1 MTDPRPHLHDL
12 HDHLHDAVV
21 LGAGPAGLAAALM
34 LGRTHRDVVVLD
46 SGAYRNDPT
55 DAMHNVLGF
64 DGVAPAEFR
73 AAAHRT
79 LAAYET
85 VELRRAT
92 AHDVAPLDPAAPG
105 DGFVVRTDTGDVA
118 GRRLLLATGVR
129 DELPSTPGLPELFGT
144 VAAHCPYCHG
154 HEFSGTPV
162 AILGAGPHAPK
173 VAGLMER
180 IASRV
185 LVLADGAPVD
195 PEVRAALDARGVAV
209 RPQKVLRLEPATLD
223 AGQAGA
229 RAVLEDGG
237 EELLGGLMVA
247 PTMHQA
253 APFADRLGL
262 DLRASGCVAVDAFGR
277 TSMPGV
283 LAAGDLAHTADF
295 PMPVSSVTAAMAAGQ
310 LAAASIDADLLT
322 TPR

>member
-1 MTDPRPHLHDL
+1 MSDTTRHDL
-12 HDHLHDAVV
+12 HDAVII
-21 LGAGPAGLAAALM
+21 GGGPAGLAAALM

-46 SGAYRNDPT
+46 SGTYRNDPT

-73 AAAHRT
+73 GAAHRT

-92 AHDVAPLDPAAPG
+92 AHDVAPLDPASPA
-105 DGFVVRTDTGDVA
+105 DGFVVRTDDGDVA
-118 GRRLLLATGVR
+118 ARRLLLATGVR
-129 DELPSTPGLPELFGT
+129 DELPPTPGLERLFGT

-162 AILGAGPHAPK
+162 AILGAGPHAPR
-173 VAGLMER
+173 VAGLVER
-180 IASRV
+180 IATRV
-185 LVLADGAPVD
+185 VVLADGGDVD
-195 PEVRAALDARGVAV
+195 PQVRAALDARGVAV
-209 RPQKVLRLEPATLD
+209 RPEKVLRLEPLTLP
-223 AGQAGA
+223 GGHPGA
-229 RAVLEDGG
+229 RAVLDGAAA
-237 EELLGGLMVA
+237 EELGGIMVA
-247 PTMHQA
+247 PTLHQA
-253 APFADRLGL
+253 APFAARLGL
-262 DLRASGCVAVDAFGR
+262 ELRESGCVAVDAMAR

-310 LAAASIDADLLT
+310 LAAASIDADLLAG
-322 TPR
+322 PR

>member
-1 MTDPRPHLHDL
+1 MSDPTRPD
-12 HDHLHDAVV
+12 LHDAVI

-46 SGAYRNDPT
+46 SGTYRNDPT

-79 LAAYET
+79 LAAYGT
-85 VELRRAT
+85 VELHRAT
-92 AHDVAPLDPAAPG
+92 AHDVAPLDPASPA
-105 DGFVVRTDTGDVA
+105 DGFVVRTDAGDVT

-129 DELPSTPGLPELFGT
+129 DELPATPGLEQLFGT

-154 HEFSGTPV
+154 HEFTGTPV
-162 AILGAGPHAPK
+162 AILGAGPHAPR
-173 VAGLMER
+173 VAGLIER

-185 LVLADGAPVD
+185 VVLADGADVD
-195 PEVRAALDARGVAV
+195 PQVRAALDARGVAV
-209 RPQKVLRLEPATLD
+209 RPEKVLRLEPLTLT
-223 AGQAGA
+223 GGHPGA
-229 RAVLEDGG
+229 RAVLADGAPED
-237 EELLGGLMVA
+237 LGGIMVA
-247 PTMHQA
+247 PTLHQA
-253 APFADRLGL
+253 APFAAQLGL
-262 DLRASGCVAVDAFGR
+262 ELRDSGCVAVDAMAR
-277 TSMPGV
+277 TSLPGV

-310 LAAASIDADLLT
+310 LAAASIDGDLLAVT
-322 TPR
+322 R